1 MSSKDIKNKITKSL
15 DLMNETQL
23 RSAWLLLK
31 ELRKQEHYDKVK
43 VDSKILNEKIAIGIQ
58 QLDNGE
64 GTDFREFLN
73 VIKAKYGN
81 KQ

>member
-31 ELRKQEHYDKVK
+31 ELRKQERYDKVK